1 MKKSA
6 FISDILFAFAVTFI
20 PALCLFRYLRLPLS
34 ASLLFAAAAGIFVAL
49 PVWFFLDRK
58 REKLFL
64 KKQDEETMEKLM
76 LHLALSTP
84 RQNAEFF
91 RRFFAEK
98 EENGETKTRTAAG
111 LNAVETAEILYFP
124 LFTVRPADGDEAAAV
139 VRAKTEKQ
147 KCILCGQLSPEAEKL
162 CSRLNIQTKVAKDV
176 YAMLKEGNALPEHYL
191 CEEAFAKKKKKR
203 LKLYFAKSNS
213 RHFLLGGI
221 LILLTSLIT
230 PFPLY
235 YLIFGS
241 ALILSS
247 VFVRIFGYR

>member
-20 PALCLFRYLRLPLS
+20 PALCLFRYLRIPLS
-34 ASLLFAAAAGIFVAL
+34 ASLLFAAAAGILVAL

-91 RRFFAEK
+91 RRFFAAK
-98 EENGETKTRTAAG
+98 EENGETKT
-111 LNAVETAEILYFP
+111 LYFP

-176 YAMLKEGNALPEHYL
+176 YAILKEGNALPEHYL

-241 ALILSS
+241 ALIISS

>member
-1 MKKSA
+1 MVLSRQKARKT
-6 FISDILFAFAVTFI
+6 LFEKTG
-20 PALCLFRYLRLPLS
+20 RRDDGKTH
-34 ASLLFAAAAGIFVAL
+34 ASSR
-49 PVWFFLDRK
+49 PV
-58 REKLFL
+58 
-64 KKQDEETMEKLM
+64 
-76 LHLALSTP
+76 HP
-84 RQNAEFF
+84 GQNAEFF

-162 CSRLNIQTKVAKDV
+162 CSRLNIQTKVAIDV